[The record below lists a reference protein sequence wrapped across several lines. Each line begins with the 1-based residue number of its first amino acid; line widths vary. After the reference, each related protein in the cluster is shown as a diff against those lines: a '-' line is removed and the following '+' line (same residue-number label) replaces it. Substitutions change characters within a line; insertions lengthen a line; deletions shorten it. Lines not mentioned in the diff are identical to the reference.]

1 MNLDIKELQN
11 IKDKLDSLEDN
22 VLFVDEN
29 GISKY
34 AIMPIEMYDEV
45 EEFIDIINDKD
56 NRPIVKVANPKD
68 IQLTYEEYETIKKQ
82 IMDAI
87 DMTFKPNP
95 EKLN

>member
-1 MNLDIKELQN
+1 MNLDIKELKN